1 VTEPGNDAAGS
12 PIEVVP
18 VVVLSQVFTA
28 RPSSIP
34 DIRDFVRRCL
44 AESPLTDE
52 GNREVGETVFR
63 ALLKAAGPTGSIQ
76 VAFRIFPEHVEVD
89 VLHSDQVIQPPTMP
103 GPPVSTLMPG
113 QASSAESVHSPLAQ
127 AAHLT
132 QALRSAVPVQPDG
145 PTVPDSPAVPGTSAI
160 PRGPAAQ
167 QAPAHA
173 GGPAWAGPAPT
184 APPAAAHPGS
194 PASTAPPGAPAT
206 FAEWM
211 SSALRREGLTQEA
224 AARQLGVSVKTVS
237 RWVGGATEPRMRD
250 LRRIQELFGEVPIP

>member
-1 VTEPGNDAAGS
+1 MAEPIYGPLGT

-18 VVVLSQVFTA
+18 VVVLSQVFPA

-44 AESPLTDE
+44 AESPLTEE
-52 GNREVGETVFR
+52 GTREVSETVFR
-63 ALLKAAGPTGSIQ
+63 ALLDAAGPTGSIQ

-89 VLHSDQVIQPPTMP
+89 VLHSDAAIPSPVVP
-103 GPPVSTLMPG
+103 GPPVSYPRTAAAGQPVRDPGRGPGRGGPRYPDPRYPDPRQAG
-113 QASSAESVHSPLAQ
+113 QASTDA
-127 AAHLT
+127 
-132 QALRSAVPVQPDG
+132 
-145 PTVPDSPAVPGTSAI
+145 
-160 PRGPAAQ
+160 
-167 QAPAHA
+167 
-173 GGPAWAGPAPT
+173 
-184 APPAAAHPGS
+184 
-194 PASTAPPGAPAT
+194 APPGSAQPGSAQPGSAPQAARPGGEASEESAGQPGT

-250 LRRIQELFGEVPIP
+250 LRRIQEVFGEVPLP

>member
-1 VTEPGNDAAGS
+1 MAEPPEYGPGVE

-18 VVVLSQVFTA
+18 VVVLSQVFPA

-52 GNREVGETVFR
+52 GNREVGQTVFR
-63 ALLKAAGPTGSIQ
+63 ALLDAAGPTGSIQ

-89 VLHSDQVIQPPTMP
+89 VLHSASGAAAPT
-103 GPPVSTLMPG
+103 T
-113 QASSAESVHSPLAQ
+113 
-127 AAHLT
+127 
-132 QALRSAVPVQPDG
+132 
-145 PTVPDSPAVPGTSAI
+145 PTVRS
-160 PRGPAAQ
+160 
-167 QAPAHA
+167 
-173 GGPAWAGPAPT
+173 GPAP
-184 APPAAAHPGS
+184 APVPAASAGAADPGGPPPPA
-194 PASTAPPGAPAT
+194 PAEPVPLGAPGQPET

-211 SSALRREGLTQEA
+211 STALRREGLTQEA

-250 LRRIQELFGEVPIP
+250 LRRIQEIFGQVPLP

>member
-1 VTEPGNDAAGS
+1 VAEPSEYGRGVE

-18 VVVLSQVFTA
+18 VVVLSQVFPA

-63 ALLKAAGPTGSIQ
+63 ALLDAAGPTGSIQ

-89 VLHSDQVIQPPTMP
+89 VLHSDRQIPARVPPASP
-103 GPPVSTLMPG
+103 GSG
-113 QASSAESVHSPLAQ
+113 
-127 AAHLT
+127 AAAPT
-132 QALRSAVPVQPDG
+132 T
-145 PTVPDSPAVPGTSAI
+145 PTVRS
-160 PRGPAAQ
+160 
-167 QAPAHA
+167 
-173 GGPAWAGPAPT
+173 GPAP
-184 APPAAAHPGS
+184 APATAAAAAS
-194 PASTAPPGAPAT
+194 AIEPAEPAEPAPAEPVALGAPGQPET

-211 SSALRREGLTQEA
+211 STALRREGLTQEA

-250 LRRIQELFGEVPIP
+250 LRRIQEVFGQVPLP

>member
-1 VTEPGNDAAGS
+1 VAEPAEVSGVD

-18 VVVLSQVFTA
+18 VVVLSQVFPA

-34 DIRDFVRRCL
+34 DIRVFVRRCL

-63 ALLKAAGPTGSIQ
+63 ALLDAAGPTGSIQ

-89 VLHSDQVIQPPTMP
+89 VLHSDNQIPANYLSNGSGPAKQTSRQMPTAAAAVPAGDGAAPDASGPGAGGAGLAPPP
-103 GPPVSTLMPG
+103 PG
-113 QASSAESVHSPLAQ
+113 QIAAQVPAESVVLG
-127 AAHLT
+127 
-132 QALRSAVPVQPDG
+132 QPG
-145 PTVPDSPAVPGTSAI
+145 
-160 PRGPAAQ
+160 Q
-167 QAPAHA
+167 
-173 GGPAWAGPAPT
+173 
-184 APPAAAHPGS
+184 
-194 PASTAPPGAPAT
+194 PAT

-211 SSALRREGLTQEA
+211 STALRREGLTQEA

-250 LRRIQELFGEVPIP
+250 LRRIQEVFGQVPLP

>member
-1 VTEPGNDAAGS
+1 VAEPADVTGVD

-18 VVVLSQVFTA
+18 VVVLSQVFPA

-34 DIRDFVRRCL
+34 DIRVFVRRCL

-63 ALLKAAGPTGSIQ
+63 ALLDAAGPTGSIQ

-89 VLHSDQVIQPPTMP
+89 VLHSDNQIPANYLGNRP
-103 GPPVSTLMPG
+103 GPAKQARQVPTAATAAAVRDGATTDASEQAAGRADAALPAAG
-113 QASSAESVHSPLAQ
+113 QASAPAPAEPV
-127 AAHLT
+127 
-132 QALRSAVPVQPDG
+132 ALGQPGQPD
-145 PTVPDSPAVPGTSAI
+145 
-160 PRGPAAQ
+160 
-167 QAPAHA
+167 
-173 GGPAWAGPAPT
+173 
-184 APPAAAHPGS
+184 
-194 PASTAPPGAPAT
+194 T

-211 SSALRREGLTQEA
+211 STALRREGLTQEA

-250 LRRIQELFGEVPIP
+250 LRRIQEVFGQVPLP

>member
-1 VTEPGNDAAGS
+1 VYGPGAE

-18 VVVLSQVFTA
+18 VVVLSQVFPA

-63 ALLKAAGPTGSIQ
+63 ALLDAAGPTGSIQ

-89 VLHSDQVIQPPTMP
+89 VLHSDRQI
-103 GPPVSTLMPG
+103 
-113 QASSAESVHSPLAQ
+113 LAG
-127 AAHLT
+127 A
-132 QALRSAVPVQPDG
+132 
-145 PTVPDSPAVPGTSAI
+145 
-160 PRGPAAQ
+160 
-167 QAPAHA
+167 
-173 GGPAWAGPAPT
+173 
-184 APPAAAHPGS
+184 PGS
-194 PASTAPPGAPAT
+194 PPANAAAALTTPTVRTGPATAPAAPADPAGPPPPTLDEPVALGAPGQPET

-211 SSALRREGLTQEA
+211 STALRREGLTQEA

-250 LRRIQELFGEVPIP
+250 LRRIQEIFGQVPLP

>member
-1 VTEPGNDAAGS
+1 VPEPVAYGPDVD

-18 VVVLSQVFTA
+18 VVVLSQVFPA

-63 ALLKAAGPTGSIQ
+63 ALLDAAGPTGSIQ

-89 VLHSDQVIQPPTMP
+89 VLHSDSLILARSP
-103 GPPVSTLMPG
+103 G
-113 QASSAESVHSPLAQ
+113 
-127 AAHLT
+127 
-132 QALRSAVPVQPDG
+132 VPAG
-145 PTVPDSPAVPGTSAI
+145 VPANG
-160 PRGPAAQ
+160 
-167 QAPAHA
+167 
-173 GGPAWAGPAPT
+173 AGPATLGMRGSPGAGT
-184 APPAAAHPGS
+184 AASTQPAAAAPAAAAPAGPAEPVTPPS
-194 PASTAPPGAPAT
+194 PAEPVTLGGPGQPST

-211 SSALRREGLTQEA
+211 STALRREGLTQEA

-250 LRRIQELFGEVPIP
+250 LRRIQEVFGQVPLP

>member
-1 VTEPGNDAAGS
+1 VAEPVAYGHGVD

-18 VVVLSQVFTA
+18 VVVLSQVFPA

-63 ALLKAAGPTGSIQ
+63 ALLDAAGPTGSIQ

-89 VLHSDQVIQPPTMP
+89 VLHSDSLILARSP
-103 GPPVSTLMPG
+103 G
-113 QASSAESVHSPLAQ
+113 
-127 AAHLT
+127 
-132 QALRSAVPVQPDG
+132 VQ
-145 PTVPDSPAVPGTSAI
+145 
-160 PRGPAAQ
+160 
-167 QAPAHA
+167 A
-173 GGPAWAGPAPT
+173 GGPANGAGPANLGMRGSPVTGTAAPAQPAAT
-184 APPAAAHPGS
+184 APAGPAESTTLPS
-194 PASTAPPGAPAT
+194 PAEPVALGGPGQPST

-211 SSALRREGLTQEA
+211 STALRREGLTQEA

-250 LRRIQELFGEVPIP
+250 LRRIQEVFGQVPLP